1 MKKIIVFFTMIV
13 CLISISSC
21 SGYNKKMYDYLSNS
35 NNYEAYHI
43 EINNFYYFNHDNNHY
58 EILNYE
64 KKLDSKYDKIYFS
77 TSELEGFTGGKY
89 LIYDSGFSDYM
100 VLLEIEFNNYQILL
114 ENNFFEDY
122 KLQDSLI
129 VKTSNLIYMDSRFYY
144 ISSVT
149 YNNKEY
155 LNNET
160 GLNNIIEMMDDNRS
174 IL

>member
-1 MKKIIVFFTMIV
+1 MI
-13 CLISISSC
+13 
-21 SGYNKKMYDYLSNS
+21 D
-35 NNYEAYHI
+35 
-43 EINNFYYFNHDNNHY
+43 DN
-58 EILNYE
+58 E
-64 KKLDSKYDKIYFS
+64 
-77 TSELEGFTGGKY
+77 
-89 LIYDSGFSDYM
+89 FSDYM
-100 VLLEIEFNNYQILL
+100 VLLEIEFNNYKILL

-129 VKTSNLIYMDSRFYY
+129 VKASNLIYMDSRFYY